1 MARPS
6 PPTLFTCRILA
17 DDRILRVRKD
27 RTLLWRRDD
36 AVGFEWCLVCLE
48 DDRLSAHGVQ
58 VGRDPEPYRL
68 DYRVDTH
75 PGFVTRSLHARAEGG
90 GWSRRLDLHRDDD
103 GRWRSA
109 EGGIGDLDGAFDV
122 DIGFSPFTN
131 TLPVLRL
138 RMTSDEGAT
147 DSDLVAAWIQVPNLT
162 VEPMQQRYE
171 RLAADRVRFSTGTF
185 ATELSLDD
193 DGLVRHYPDLA
204 TLLVS

>member
-1 MARPS
+1 
-6 PPTLFTCRILA
+6 
-17 DDRILRVRKD
+17 VRKD

-36 AVGFEWCLVCLE
+36 AIGFEWCLVCLE

-58 VGRDPEPYRL
+58 VGADPEPYRL

-75 PGFVTRSLHARAEGG
+75 PGFVTRSVHARAEGT

-103 GRWRSA
+103 GRWRTA
-109 EGGIGDLDGAFDV
+109 DGAIDDLRGAFDV

-138 RMTSDEGAT
+138 GLIDGPSTGA
-147 DSDLVAAWIQVPNLT
+147 DLVAAWIRVPDLT

-171 RLAADRVRFSTGTF
+171 HRDRGVRFSAGTF
-185 ATELSLDD
+185 AAELPLDD
-193 DGLVRHYPDLA
+193 EGFVRHYPDLA
-204 TLLVS
+204 TLVVS